1 MMISISDVILISL
14 FIEAIVDA
22 LKPLWSKDGE
32 KLSVS
37 EYVSMGMGIL
47 LAVSCK
53 INMLA
58 YVVELSYPVWV
69 EYVFSALTGI
79 AIGRGTNFLYD
90 LWNKLKEWQTGKL
103 ETASILSAS
112 IGEAQELHTTQAQEE
127 EIDLD
132 ITHWNLEWLK
142 SFCECND
149 VDTTG
154 CENRKDYIDA
164 IERAFSEN
172 QEK

>member
-14 FIEAIVDA
+14 FIEAIVGA

-69 EYVFSALTGI
+69 EYVFYALTGI

-103 ETASILSAS
+103 ETANVLNAS
-112 IGEAQELHTTQAQEE
+112 IGEASYRTGAGGR
-127 EIDLD
+127 
-132 ITHWNLEWLK
+132 NRPGYYALEH
-142 SFCECND
+142 
-149 VDTTG
+149 
-154 CENRKDYIDA
+154 
-164 IERAFSEN
+164 
-172 QEK
+172 

>member
-14 FIEAIVDA
+14 FIEAIVGA

-58 YVVELSYPVWV
+58 YVVELGYPVWV
-69 EYVFSALTGI
+69 EYVFYALTGI

-103 ETASILSAS
+103 ETANVLNAS
-112 IGEAQELHTTQAQEE
+112 IGEAQELHTAQAQEE

-132 ITHWNLEWLK
+132 ITHWSIEWLK

-164 IERAFSEN
+164 IERAFPEN
-172 QEK
+172 QEE

>member
-1 MMISISDVILISL
+1 MISISDVILISL
-14 FIEAIVDA
+14 FIEAIVGA

-32 KLSVS
+32 KLSIS

-53 INMLA
+53 IDMLA

-69 EYVFSALTGI
+69 EYVFYVLTGI

-103 ETASILSAS
+103 ETANVLSAS
-112 IGEAQELHTTQAQEE
+112 IGEARELHTAQAQEE

-132 ITHWNLEWLK
+132 ITHWSLDWLK

-149 VDTTG
+149 VDTAG

-164 IERAFSEN
+164 IERAFPEN
-172 QEK
+172 QEE